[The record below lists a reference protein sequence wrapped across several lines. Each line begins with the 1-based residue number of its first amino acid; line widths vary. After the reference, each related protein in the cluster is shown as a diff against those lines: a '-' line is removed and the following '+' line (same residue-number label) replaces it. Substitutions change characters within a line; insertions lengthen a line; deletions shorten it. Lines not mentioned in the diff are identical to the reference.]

1 MTAAARIHDRGYS
14 RYTDER
20 TGTGGAVRSLYRQT
34 LQQAL
39 GFRRSV
45 WQKILPFL
53 SIVLAYLPAIA
64 FVGMA
69 AFANTQP
76 RVAAQVQELLPTY
89 AEYYGFVYAAI
100 LVFVAFVAPELLC
113 ADRRTGMLGLYLASP
128 LTRGTYLVARG
139 AGTLTLLLLVTLGP
153 PLLMLVANTLNG
165 TGPTS
170 VGEFL
175 TTLGQVLV
183 SGVVIGAF
191 YGALSLAVA
200 SLTTRRAFATVGIVF
215 ILFGSSVLTQLL
227 IRRARFSQDLFLAN
241 LLLLPL
247 ELVFRIFGES
257 GHINRTASEAQTLPL
272 ALAWAGWTGGC
283 ALLVWLRYRRLE
295 VTR

>member
-76 RVAAQVQELLPTY
+76 RAAAQVQELLPTY

-128 LTRGTYLVARG
+128 LMRHLPAGARRRHAHAAVAGDAR
-139 AGTLTLLLLVTLGP
+139 AAAVDARRQHP
-153 PLLMLVANTLNG
+153 QRHRPDQHRRI
-165 TGPTS
+165 
-170 VGEFL
+170 L

-227 IRRARFSQDLFLAN
+227 IRAPASARTCSSPTCCSCRWSSCSASSGSRGTSTAPPARRRRCRWPSPGRDGRAGAPCSC
-241 LLLLPL
+241 
-247 ELVFRIFGES
+247 
-257 GHINRTASEAQTLPL
+257 
-272 ALAWAGWTGGC
+272 GC
-283 ALLVWLRYRRLE
+283 ATAASR
-295 VTR
+295 